1 MTFVKL
7 GAVRAFPGAVP
18 DKAQALKPLE
28 EAAEVFGAWQEW
40 EHGTDEQWSSESLK
54 RFLIDEIADTIT
66 ACCNLAAALG
76 VDDLAPHL
84 AACEEKNRRRGRYG
98 D

>member
-28 EAAEVFGAWQEW
+28 EAAEVFGAWQLMRD
-40 EHGTDEQWSSESLK
+40 TVESGLNAK
-54 RFLIDEIADTIT
+54 YEKADLIDEIADTIQ

-76 VDDLAPHL
+76 VYDLTPHL
-84 AACEEKNRRRGRYG
+84 ARCEEKNRRRGRYG